1 MEVQSGGMQLP
12 HHVLVT
18 PGRLSLVPNLTGGRA
33 LMSWKPHAEGVR
45 DSLFQQAIEFCFM
58 HDDVSV
64 VARDYPPRI
73 WSRNAS
79 AAVELLSTP
88 FSFW

>member
-1 MEVQSGGMQLP
+1 MQFP
-12 HHVLVT
+12 HHMLVT
-18 PGRLSLVPNLTGGRA
+18 PGRLGLMPHLTGGRA
-33 LMSWKPHAEGVR
+33 LMSRKPHAEGVR
-45 DSLFQQAIEFCFM
+45 DSLFQQAIEFCLV

-73 WSRNAS
+73 WRRNAS
-79 AAVELLSTP
+79 AAAELLLPP